1 MFIQYGNYRHAG
13 AEGSFVLSR
22 EFTIGDTG
30 NINGVTER
38 WDITGRLEAPDRAQL
53 TVALLALET
62 AYSVGD
68 LDLVFIDVDGV
79 TPTAHNLISANS
91 ITGTR
96 ITNFDY
102 VDSRNAEYSTFRHY
116 AISVEADFDL
126 SPFGTSLIESFQDS
140 LTFTSTGGPRF
151 VVRTTL
157 NGPPVRQQVAAR
169 TPVQAVQTGSA
180 TGRFSQPLPVDPI
193 YPLDEQLDRRQVTTT
208 QSRNEGRTSFTT
220 NWTYTYLAIEQP
232 FE

>member
-22 EFTIGDTG
+22 DFTVGDSG
-30 NINGVTER
+30 LINGFTER
-38 WDITGRLEAPDRAQL
+38 WNIRGRLEAPDRAQL
-53 TVALLALET
+53 TTALVALET
-62 AYSVGD
+62 AYSVNG

-79 TPTAHNLISANS
+79 TPTAHNLISADA

-96 ITNFDY
+96 ITNFSYD
-102 VDSRNAEYSTFRHY
+102 DSRNAEYSTFRHY
-116 AISVEADFDL
+116 SITVEADFDL
-126 SPFGTSLIESFQDS
+126 SLFGGSFETFQDS

-180 TGRFSQPLPVDPI
+180 TGRFSQPNPATPI
-193 YPLDEQLDRRQVTTT
+193 YTLDEQLDRRQVTTT
-208 QSRNEGRTSFTT
+208 QSRSEGRTSFTT
-220 NWTYTYLAIEQP
+220 NWTYTYLSIGQP
-232 FE
+232 FQ